1 MPILAA
7 EQVTMKFG
15 GLVAVNQVNFN
26 IERGD
31 ITSIIGPNGAGKT
44 TFFNMLTGIY
54 TPTLGRIIFNLQDIT
69 GYSPDRL
76 TKLGIARTFQNLRLF
91 GNMSVIDNVLVGR
104 HCRLKTGLIG
114 ALVRQISVKQEE
126 NKAKQK
132 ALELLNYVGLGSF
145 KAYGIAKN
153 LSYGD
158 QRRLEIARALASDPQ
173 LLLLDEPTAGM
184 NPRETEALTQL
195 IQKIRQELNLTIL
208 LIEHDMKVVMG
219 ISDRVMV
226 MRDGVKIADD
236 TPENVQ
242 ANPEV
247 IEAYLGTEEES

>member
-1 MPILAA
+1 MQILEA
-7 EQVTMKFG
+7 ERVTMKFG
-15 GLVAVNQVNFN
+15 GLTAVNQVNFSVN
-26 IERGD
+26 RGE

-44 TFFNMLTGIY
+44 TFFNILTGIY
-54 TPTLGRIIFNLQDIT
+54 APTIGRIVFNLKDIT
-69 GYSPDRL
+69 GSSPDRL

-114 ALVRQISVKQEE
+114 ALVRSSSVRKEE
-126 NKAKQK
+126 NKAKEK
-132 ALELLNYVGLGSF
+132 ALDLLKCVGLDDR

-195 IQKIRQELNLTIL
+195 IRKIRQEFNLTIL
-208 LIEHDMKVVMG
+208 LIEHDMKLVMG

-226 MRDGVKIADD
+226 MGDGAKIADD
-236 TPENVQ
+236 TPEKVQ
-242 ANPEV
+242 CNPEV
-247 IEAYLGTEEES
+247 IKIYLGEEE